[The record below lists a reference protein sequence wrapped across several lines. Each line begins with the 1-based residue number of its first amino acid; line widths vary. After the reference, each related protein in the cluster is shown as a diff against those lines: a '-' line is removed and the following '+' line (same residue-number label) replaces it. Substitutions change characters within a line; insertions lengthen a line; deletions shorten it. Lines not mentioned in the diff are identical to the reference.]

1 MVDDIAPGVISREA
15 TYQLQPHSDSFPGV
29 ISFESIRCLTRCE
42 EQTLWKAG
50 RREKCAGNDPF
61 LPSRLPNLLCIKR
74 PDMQGNLHRA
84 PSSSRGWRPR
94 RGSIR
99 ICGSHFSAVLH
110 EARHRTSRRIRGGKF
125 FGVGKSC
132 HAPRH
137 VLFSP
142 SQIGN
147 AAVAQLDRASDYESE
162 GLRFDSSRLHHPAD
176 PPDVFVADAAAFSAA
191 PRRRSLRRFA
201 RSGCRKVTQPVAAV
215 RAAKHSG
222 EGLCRFPPHCLF
234 VQTDCE
240 NRIRPDRSTAR
251 GRGARGARLLRGR
264 L

>member
-1 MVDDIAPGVISREA
+1 MCR
-15 TYQLQPHSDSFPGV
+15 
-29 ISFESIRCLTRCE
+29 
-42 EQTLWKAG
+42 
-50 RREKCAGNDPF
+50 
-61 LPSRLPNLLCIKR
+61 KR
-74 PDMQGNLHRA
+74 
-84 PSSSRGWRPR
+84 S
-94 RGSIR
+94 
-99 ICGSHFSAVLH
+99 FSAFPPSKSALYQATGYAGKPAPRTIFIPWMASAARLH
-110 EARHRTSRRIRGGKF
+110 PDLWQSFFRGAARSAAPDFAPNPGGKF

-137 VLFSP
+137 VLFSA

-234 VQTDCE
+234 VQADCE

-251 GRGARGARLLRGR
+251 GRGERGARLLRGR